1 MKWNYASLVANWWVI
16 LGLLGGAIVFW
27 ETGLGKFFPAPISKS
42 NLPSNFF
49 VVGFNRSGKPVLL
62 EREQS
67 SYWLRRHSASYESRD
82 EFRRVYE
89 RDRPHSILW
98 REDERP
104 GGPYSFYIDRHG
116 LAAIRKAFQSR
127 RFVTVLADDPRIRRQ
142 TVRVWTGGDRLQ
154 ICIYTVDG
162 NRVRALRYS
171 RAGAMT
177 LPFGAL
183 LGGAAMMLIWGICW
197 IGLAIVKV
205 FRSAIKSRGM
215 GNV

>member
-1 MKWNYASLVANWWVI
+1 M
-16 LGLLGGAIVFW
+16 
-27 ETGLGKFFPAPISKS
+27 
-42 NLPSNFF
+42 
-49 VVGFNRSGKPVLL
+49 
-62 EREQS
+62 
-67 SYWLRRHSASYESRD
+67 
-82 EFRRVYE
+82 
-89 RDRPHSILW
+89 
-98 REDERP
+98 
-104 GGPYSFYIDRHG
+104 
-116 LAAIRKAFQSR
+116 
-127 RFVTVLADDPRIRRQ
+127 LADDPRIRRQ